1 MEKIILA
8 SNNNHKIKE
17 FKEIFLDCEVL
28 ALKDIGYTEE
38 IEENGTTFEENSL
51 IKARAV
57 SEFLKKKGIIASVLA
72 DDSGLC
78 VEALN
83 GAPGIYSARYSGD
96 HDFAKNRLK
105 LLRELKG
112 EKNRKAYFNCTL
124 VELYPNNEY
133 IVAEGRVY
141 GTITEEEIG
150 DNSFGYDCL
159 FYSDE
164 LQKTFGEASAEE
176 KNKIS
181 HRGRAIEKLKEIRN
195 KKD

>member
-17 FKEIFLDCEVL
+17 FREIFSDCEVL
-28 ALKDIGYTEE
+28 ALKDIGFTDE

-51 IKARAV
+51 IKAKAV
-57 SEFLKKKGIIASVLA
+57 SGFLKKKGIVASVLA

-96 HDFAKNRLK
+96 HDFAKNRLT
-105 LLRELKG
+105 LLENLKG
-112 EKNRKAYFNCTL
+112 VKNRKAYFNCTL
-124 VELYPNNEY
+124 VELYPNGNY

-141 GTITEEEIG
+141 GQITTEEIG

-164 LQKTFGEASAEE
+164 LNKTFGEATNEE

-181 HRGRAIEKLKEIRN
+181 HRGRAIEKLKELRN